1 MSIDLCDKKVRNKES
16 NKQTNKESN
25 KQSKS
30 GWGGKRAGAGA
41 PFGNNNAVKHGERSS
56 LAFFPLEGE
65 EDMEP
70 LFALR
75 VRNLLLATWIGEIY
89 RERGC
94 VYGDHIDDKRI
105 NRLLRLYHGLM
116 WQHVDVIIRV
126 TRRTAMA
133 ELEAVKQELR
143 EAKARKKA
151 GLKI

>member
-1 MSIDLCDKKVRNKES
+1 MSVDTCEKIEINKVS
-16 NKQTNKESN
+16 NKESN
-25 KQSKS
+25 KQSKF

-89 RERGC
+89 REHGC
-94 VYGDHIDDKRI
+94 VYGDYIDDERI
-105 NRLLRLYHGLM
+105 NRLLTLYHGLM
-116 WQHVDVIIRV
+116 GQHTNAMIRV
-126 TRRTAMA
+126 TRRSLMSGF
-133 ELEAVKQELR
+133 EEAKRELR
-143 EAKARKKA
+143 EEKARKK
-151 GLKI
+151 